1 MEQYQDMQPR
11 TRDWAHLFSET
22 RKPVTVIKIY
32 NITSVFRREMHE
44 AWGVPVMAEMLK
56 PLFSSPPSSCCNF
69 DLIKSC
75 EDIDCNE
82 EPEHVE
88 GFGLTTGSYSH
99 MVFLFL
105 FFQRRERGA
114 RGSHASPTRESS
126 GKWVACNPHVANSS
140 LGF

>member
-1 MEQYQDMQPR
+1 MQPR
-11 TRDWAHLFSET
+11 TRNWAHLFSET

-82 EPEHVE
+82 EPEHAE

-99 MVFLFL
+99 MVFFL
-105 FFQRRERGA
+105 FPKEGA
-114 RGSHASPTRESS
+114 KGT
-126 GKWVACNPHVANSS
+126 WVTCKPH
-140 LGF
+140 L